1 MAEKFYKVRFTNGD
15 ESTAGL
21 VVKKSQIENMSVSDI
36 SRLFPY
42 SEARKMK
49 RLEQSPQMS
58 SFDEAFY
65 YDFDKQGVYA
75 PKKNPTTRKTAART
89 QRAAEAYVRRP
100 SQITKKA
107 PSKRLKKRRTVNLQ
121 SPRGVFPNPKTRSS
135 LEKTSSW
142 VIRNKKTGE
151 VIMETFDIKKVNALN
166 TAKYEAVPILKY
178 LQELNSGIKKNPSS
192 VHFDIDVNSH
202 NARGA
207 KAKTRVNPVARK
219 KIAGLKNFI
228 IQESAFSDTT
238 GFKTVA
244 VFAKVDESFEYAKAR
259 DAKNRSE
266 GKRRWIKVLEG

>member
-1 MAEKFYKVRFTNGD
+1 MKYSD
-15 ESTAGL
+15 
-21 VVKKSQIENMSVSDI
+21 VVKSGLILPKKSKYTVKDADSVMQNS
-36 SRLFPY
+36 LFKPY
-42 SEARKMK
+42 KGRTFT
-49 RLEQSPQMS
+49 P
-58 SFDEAFY
+58 DEAAFIVKASAIHHGTDY
-65 YDFDKQGVYA
+65 SDALNTYGENAIRKNPA
-75 PKKNPTTRKTAART
+75 PKRKTAART

-107 PSKRLKKRRTVNLQ
+107 PSKRLKKRRTINLQ

-228 IQESAFSDTT
+228 VQESAFSDTT

>member
-1 MAEKFYKVRFTNGD
+1 MAASKLPTYYGSGRSTSHLVGVLTKGGALKAGKQFLTSDLKEAGFSVGVF
-15 ESTAGL
+15 ESPDG
-21 VVKKSQIENMSVSDI
+21 
-36 SRLFPY
+36 
-42 SEARKMK
+42 
-49 RLEQSPQMS
+49 
-58 SFDEAFY
+58 Y
-65 YDFDKQGVYA
+65 YVINIGKTM
-75 PKKNPTTRKTAART
+75 KKNPAPKRKTAART
-89 QRAAEAYVRRP
+89 QRAAESYVRRP